1 MVKNSICP
9 PSIIHLGSQILFS
22 KLAGAISI
30 ADWRRFAMVVLDI
43 YC

>member
-9 PSIIHLGSQILFS
+9 PSIIHLGSQFLFS